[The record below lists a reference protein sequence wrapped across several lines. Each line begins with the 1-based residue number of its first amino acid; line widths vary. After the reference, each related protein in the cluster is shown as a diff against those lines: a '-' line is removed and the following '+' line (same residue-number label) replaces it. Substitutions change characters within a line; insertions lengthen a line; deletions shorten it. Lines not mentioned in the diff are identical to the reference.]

1 MSLKTAESVCIGHPD
16 KLCDLICE
24 TILSNILFEDPA
36 ARVAVEAAAKGRHIY
51 IFGEITTK
59 TRLYL
64 KEWTR
69 KALSKAGY
77 NPRSFHIH
85 LNITRQSADIDYG
98 VTQSHESRTT
108 QDKTAHA
115 LLGAGDQGTVY
126 GYATNE
132 TKEYLPA
139 PLVIAHNICRRLDEA
154 RTKGLIT
161 GIRSDGKAQVTIRYD
176 KNNQPAEV
184 TAIVVSVQHLPS
196 KKRAELTRELR
207 SLVIGPALGDIPL
220 AEDAIVLINPAGP
233 FITGGPE
240 ADSGLSGRKLAVD
253 TYGGLGPHGG
263 GAFAGKDPS
272 KVDRTAA
279 LMARHIARSLVETD
293 SAQEATVAISYAIG
307 KADPVA
313 FTVNTHGT
321 GILDDNI
328 LTEICASIFPL
339 RPSAMIEFL
348 DLRRWTHYNQAGT
361 YGYFTTYSI
370 WETYS
375 HLTRA
380 LRKEVQDR
388 AHPEFAHLSTHPSGL

>member
-1 MSLKTAESVCIGHPD
+1 MTIKTAESVCIGHPD
-16 KLCDLICE
+16 KLCDLIAE
-24 TILSNILFEDPA
+24 TILAHILLYDPA
-36 ARVAVEAAAKGRHIY
+36 ARVAVEAAVKGKHVY
-51 IFGEITTK
+51 VFGEITTS
-59 TRLYL
+59 TRLRL
-64 KEWTR
+64 KDWTR
-69 KALSKAGY
+69 KALTRAGY
-77 NPRSFHIH
+77 DAKRFRIH
-85 LNITRQSADIDYG
+85 LNVTKQSADIDHG
-98 VTQSHESRTT
+98 VTQSYESRTT
-108 QDKTAHA
+108 QDKTAHS

-126 GYATNE
+126 GYATQE

-139 PLVIAHNICRRLDEA
+139 PLVIAHKICRRLDEA

-161 GIRSDGKAQVTIRYD
+161 GIGSDGKAQVTLRYD
-176 KNNQPAEV
+176 ENNQPIEAS
-184 TAIVVSVQHLPS
+184 AIVVSVQHLPS

-220 AEDAIVLINPAGP
+220 AKDATVLINPSGP
-233 FITGGPE
+233 FITGGPK
-240 ADSGLSGRKLAVD
+240 ADSGLSGRKLAAD

-279 LMARHIARSLVETD
+279 LMARHIARSLVETN

-313 FTVNTHGT
+313 FTVDTHGT

-361 YGYFTTYSI
+361 YGYFTTYST

-375 HLTRA
+375 DLTRA
-380 LRKEVQDR
+380 LRKEVTGR
-388 AHPEFAHLSTHPSGL
+388 AHPEFAHL